1 MGLKTDSCCEC
12 AFGISFGDFLGL
24 FQPHRTRLVKKNE
37 QTSENA
43 TIMPCVASKIDKAE
57 LSSSSAL
64 VTKCSSRVVLLLVG
78 DISQLLYSS

>member
-1 MGLKTDSCCEC
+1 MELKTDSCCEC

-24 FQPHRTRLVKKNE
+24 FQPHRTRLKKNE

-57 LSSSSAL
+57 LSSSSEL